1 MSSPTPDIRVLSSS
15 DSIAALTSLLNR
27 AYAGLGAMG
36 LNYTAVDQSSEVTTQ
51 RARLGT
57 CLVAA
62 IGSELVGTILV
73 RPTHAESPCTYF
85 TQPGVATAHQFA
97 VAPEFQRTGIGLAL
111 LSQAETWAR
120 ENGFSELALDT
131 AESATHLIEYYGR
144 RGYHRVGWVQW
155 PGKTYR
161 SVVVSKSLDKLTLN
175 PTNWDR
181 DARHSANATS
191 VRR

>member
-15 DSIAALTSLLNR
+15 DSIEALTSLLNR

-36 LNYTAVDQSSEVTTQ
+36 LNYTAVDQSAEVTAQ
-51 RARLGT
+51 RAHFGT

-62 IGSELVGTILV
+62 VGSELVGTIMV
-73 RPTHAESPCTYF
+73 RPTHTESPCLYF

-97 VAPEFQRTGIGLAL
+97 VAPEFQRSGIGSIL
-111 LSQAETWAR
+111 LSRAETWAR
-120 ENGFSELALDT
+120 EHGFSELALDT

-161 SVVVSKSLDKLTLN
+161 SVVISKSLDKR
-175 PTNWDR
+175 PSISAKRDR
-181 DARHSANATS
+181 DARRSVITSSA
-191 VRR
+191 RR